1 MQVQWDLRQKGLP
14 GPPERI
20 LSQVSYGKAM
30 GREGWVPEPRAV
42 RRTNEAK
49 VRIMRVPGQWLP
61 AALQSDPPLL
71 PAPPAP
77 PASDEAARGGEGAAG
92 GDKAAG
98 SQAGQE
104 GHGGPRRPTWRRAA
118 APEARDLGSLGR
130 GGGSLGRGGM
140 SEVAGRA
147 PGDPDG
153 T

>member
-1 MQVQWDLRQKGLP
+1 MRVQWDLRQKGLP
-14 GPPERI
+14 GPPARI

-42 RRTNEAK
+42 RRASEAK

-118 APEARDLGSLGR
+118 APEAKGWGSLGPR
-130 GGGSLGRGGM
+130 GPRVARGH
-140 SEVAGRA
+140 VTAA
-147 PGDPDG
+147 A
-153 T
+153 